1 VFHARAHYLLFKV
14 ILSDWPLSQCAK
26 HLIFPYVPLRCH
38 PWIRYISMDRALRKY
53 TKAGGITTCA
63 SEMLTS
69 SVLPLSGLDTL
80 VMYQD
85 DWYDHTY
92 H

>member
-1 VFHARAHYLLFKV
+1 
-14 ILSDWPLSQCAK
+14 
-26 HLIFPYVPLRCH
+26 
-38 PWIRYISMDRALRKY
+38 MDQALRQY
-53 TKAGGITTCA
+53 TKTVGVTTCA

-80 VMYQD
+80 VMCQS